1 MLNIH
6 TQTVNYMFEG
16 NQRNTCVEKK
26 MYVQR
31 LYCSIVQKKKK
42 LVNLVPLFV
51 FIFYL
56 FFSYLIV
63 FIYLY
68 VFMFW
73 LQNMWDLT

>member
-1 MLNIH
+1 
-6 TQTVNYMFEG
+6 MFEG

-26 MYVQR
+26 MYMQR
-31 LYCSIVQKKKK
+31 LYCSIMQKK

-56 FFSYLIV
+56 FFIYLIV